1 MRALLPGLVLLSCA
15 TPFPKLDLT
24 TLPKPA
30 DFPDAK
36 YVVLLDELHVRYAP
50 GEKGKA
56 EAVLT
61 ERWRVKV
68 LKATALP
75 NVSASY
81 DTEFSEVVSMSGR
94 SVMPDGTE
102 RPLDVS
108 KAVDRPV
115 FDSSTLFSNTRVRTV
130 AAPALPVGA
139 VFESLVVTRLRDV
152 EPGAPLQVL
161 GGWEP
166 VKEARLVV
174 DAPSSWK
181 VRWVARTFDGP
192 TDLQPTE
199 TSLPDGFTRRVFER
213 RDVASLPSDPGAPD
227 VWSRHLR
234 VRVRLD
240 EWTED
245 GQVKRTPQSPEALS
259 ALGYV
264 QHLDR
269 AQLTPELEAAAKEAL
284 KGVPDEPF
292 AKARAL
298 YEYTCRRI
306 QYCAVEIGY
315 GGWIPHAAKDV
326 HAQRWGDCKDKAT
339 YLHTLLK
346 VAGIASSPT
355 AIASHDGW
363 PRPFEVPSLGANF
376 NHEILAVH
384 LPGGTVYAD
393 PTTRAVPFGQLPWRD
408 SDAVV
413 LEAAKEGAPLKKTPP
428 TSPAQNVEVHRYE
441 VTLDDK
447 GNAQGRFH
455 LDARG
460 DNASGHKGR
469 KLMGTGRLQ
478 TWARGQLWLK
488 NAEVVSAAFDDRAD
502 FAEGSAVSGELS
514 ARRVVAR
521 GLGSAS
527 LLRVSDILSSWMPEV
542 RPERTTPFA
551 WKWLATTDV
560 ELIVTFPAGVTVST
574 LPENVTL
581 TSGYG
586 EYSLTWKRTGQGLM
600 VSRHF
605 RRDQRVVQPGEMAE
619 VHAFVEKVSL
629 AELTPA
635 VIRFGGAR

>member
-1 MRALLPGLVLLSCA
+1 MRALVSGLLLVSCA
-15 TPFPKLDLT
+15 SFPKLDLSV
-24 TLPKPA
+24 LPTPA

-56 EAVLT
+56 QAVFT

-108 KAVDRPV
+108 KVVDRPV

-139 VFESLVVTRLRDV
+139 VFESLVVTRIRDV
-152 EPGAPLQVL
+152 EPFSPQQVL

-166 VKEARLVV
+166 VKEVRLIVE
-174 DAPSSWK
+174 APSSWK
-181 VRWVARTFDGP
+181 VRWAARTFEGP
-192 TDLQPTE
+192 TELQPAE
-199 TSLPDGFTRRVFER
+199 TSLPGGFTRRVFER
-213 RDVASLPSDPGAPD
+213 RDVASLPSDPGGPD

-264 QHLDR
+264 QHQDR
-269 AQLTPELEAAAKEAL
+269 AELTPELEAAAREAL

-346 VAGIASSPT
+346 VAGIESSPT
-355 AIASHDGW
+355 AIYSHDGW
-363 PRPFEVPSLGANF
+363 PRPFEIPSLGANF

-384 LPGGTVYAD
+384 LPTGTVYAD
-393 PTTRAVPFGQLPWRD
+393 PTTRAVPFGQLPWND
-408 SDAVV
+408 ADAVV
-413 LEAAKEGAPLKKTPP
+413 LEATKEGAALKKTPP
-428 TSPAQNVEVHRYE
+428 TSPAQNVETHRYE
-441 VTLDDK
+441 LTLDEK
-447 GNAQGRFH
+447 GNAHGRFH
-455 LDARG
+455 VDARG
-460 DNASGHKGR
+460 DNASGHKYR
-469 KLMGTGRLQ
+469 KLMGTGRLHA
-478 TWARGQLWLK
+478 WARGLLWLK
-488 NAEVVSAAFDDRAD
+488 HAEVVSASFDDRAD

-514 ARRVVAR
+514 ARRVVGR

-527 LLRVSDILSSWMPEV
+527 LLRLSDVLTSWMPEV
-542 RPERTTPFA
+542 WPGRTTPLA
-551 WKWLATTDV
+551 WKWLATTDAQLV
-560 ELIVTFPAGVTVST
+560 VTLPDGATVST
-574 LPENVTL
+574 LPDDVAI
-581 TSGYG
+581 TSSYG
-586 EYSLTWKRTGQGLM
+586 EYTQTWKRVDRGLT
-600 VSRHF
+600 VTRHF
-605 RRDQRVVQPGEMAE
+605 RRDQRVVQPAEMAE
-619 VHAFVEKVSL
+619 VHAFVEKVSR
-629 AELTPA
+629 AELAPA